1 MTVRHLPTRIVAAG
15 TVVEVRTT
23 VPAHAGR
30 TTPGP
35 RGPSPTVITTIAA
48 ALLVLLTACGAGA
61 TSTAPPPPASNGEV
75 VRRAVTASRDAGPA
89 AVTLLNRTSSG
100 GQDVDLTGD
109 GVLDLGAR
117 TADVAIDLPSL
128 GGRVRVLF
136 VGGVLYAALPPQIA
150 GFVNAGRPWVSVDVD
165 RLAQTQLGA
174 PLSQLGVSPTNPADQ
189 LAWLQAVRDDARLV
203 GPEPID
209 GTPTTHYAA
218 VVDLD
223 RVPAAQDPAQR
234 PAIDRLKARLGT
246 AMLPVDV
253 WIDPQGR
260 LRRVSQTLT
269 TPAKPGI
276 PPTGATTTLT
286 FTRFGA
292 TPVAPAPPSEQVSDL
307 SRLLGSATPTG

>member
-1 MTVRHLPTRIVAAG
+1 M
-15 TVVEVRTT
+15 RTT
-23 VPAHAGR
+23 SPARAGR
-30 TTPGP
+30 TTPGRLDP
-35 RGPSPTVITTIAA
+35 LSTTPVIRCGEGLAA
-48 ALLVLLTACGAGA
+48 SVLAVVLLVLLTACGAGA
-61 TSTAPPPPASNGEV
+61 TSAAPPPPASNGEV
-75 VRRAVTASRDAGPA
+75 VRRAVAASRDAGPA
-89 AVTLLNRTSSG
+89 AVTVLNRTSSG
-100 GQDVDLTGD
+100 GQDVDVTGD

-117 TADVAIDLPSL
+117 TADVGVDLPSL

-150 GFVNAGRPWVSVDVD
+150 GLVGGGRPWVSVNVD
-165 RLAQTQLGA
+165 RLAQAQLGA

-203 GPEPID
+203 GPEAID

-234 PAIDRLKARLGT
+234 PAIDRLKTRLGT

-260 LRRVSQTLT
+260 LRRVSQTVT
-269 TPAKPGI
+269 SPPRPGI
-276 PPTGATTTLT
+276 PPTGATTTVT

-292 TPVAPAPPSEQVSDL
+292 PPVAPAPPPEQVSDL
-307 SRLLGSATPTG
+307 SGLLGSATPTG